1 MKRVSK
7 QDKYHIP
14 VLGRQVVRFLV
25 TRPDGVYLD
34 GTLGGGGH
42 AALILQQLTPRA
54 VYIGVDRD
62 EEALSAAREKLR
74 HFANIRLVHW
84 AFDETEDILRQA
96 EVEKVDGV
104 LLDLGVSSHQIDA
117 DERGFAFRPGVALD
131 MRMDRGQSFT
141 AADILAEY
149 SERELTRVFRE
160 YGEERFA
167 RRIANKIV
175 AARAKQP
182 LIQSDQLL
190 EIIRQSVPGQ
200 MVVKSYARI
209 FQALRIE
216 VNQELER
223 LKNAL
228 HGWLEHLNPGGRMV
242 VISYHSLEDRIV
254 KQFFKEQ
261 ENPCICPPE
270 FPVCVCGRKPQ
281 MRRIRP
287 LLIRPEEDEIKDN
300 PRARS
305 AKMRVGEKL

>member
-1 MKRVSK
+1 
-7 QDKYHIP
+7 
-14 VLGRQVVRFLV
+14 
-25 TRPDGVYLD
+25 
-34 GTLGGGGH
+34 
-42 AALILQQLTPRA
+42 
-54 VYIGVDRD
+54 
-62 EEALSAAREKLR
+62 KLR
-74 HFANIRLVHW
+74 HFANIRLVHRE
-84 AFDETEDILRQA
+84 FDETEDILRQA

-141 AADILAEY
+141 AADILAKY

-182 LIQSDQLL
+182 LALSDQLL

-281 MRRIRP
+281 IRRIRP
-287 LLIRPEEDEIKDN
+287 FLIRPEEDEIKDN